1 MSVNADHVRDEIY
14 RFIQD
19 DPTIRDASHVSVSVV
34 KHGLL
39 GKKEIELRGRV
50 DTEMDKAK
58 IDEIVQINSRGLEV
72 VDNLRVEEGHHH
84 LQ

>member
-1 MSVNADHVRDEIY
+1 MAINAEHIRDEIY

-39 GKKEIELRGRV
+39 GKRELEIRGRV
-50 DTEMDKAK
+50 ETEIDRTK
-58 IDEIVQINSRGLEV
+58 IEEIAQAHSHGIGV
-72 VDNLRVEEGHHH
+72 VDNLRVQESKGRLH
-84 LQ
+84 